1 MKKIIFLLLV
11 FSGVLLSCKKNKCE
25 LNASNFTGTYKL
37 VALTNKDSATG
48 ETQDGFSQRQAC
60 EKDDLTIFNSDG
72 TIIFKDAGIVCEPDG
87 NDTGVW
93 SLNGDTLTIDGESL
107 KISSFDC
114 GGFTITISDDSSGEV
129 VTATFKK

>member
-1 MKKIIFLLLV
+1 MKKITLLLLV
-11 FSGVLLSCKKNKCE
+11 FSAVLLSCKKNKCE
-25 LNASNFTGTYKL
+25 LNAENFAGTYKL
-37 VALTNKDSATG
+37 VAITSKITATG
-48 ETQDGFSQRQAC
+48 ETQDGFSGRPDC

-72 TIIFKDAGIVCEPDG
+72 TIIYKDAGLVCEPVG

-93 SLNGDTLTIDGESL
+93 SLNGDVLTSDDEPL

-114 GGFTITISDDSSGEV
+114 GGFTITVPDDGSGEV